1 MDIDTQLPDSFN
13 QVTRS
18 MFELLRGHD
27 RPSILTAVDQAYEW
41 IWRQQI
47 FLPGRTPRRLSDVT
61 LAAQLQISRTPVRQ
75 ALDRL
80 AQEGLVQFDPRRGYW
95 TQVFSAHDV
104 NEIYDIREANEVLAL
119 RLVIPHLKKSDLEA
133 HLATIHAIRKTLPDA
148 NNADFLESDFRLH
161 NLIINSSQNHR
172 LIRFLGTLRSQVA
185 LFQVRDTWYP
195 QRIEIALD
203 DHERFLVALI
213 EGRGEEAIKMLS
225 EHIQN
230 SKNGV
235 LADMYQDED
244 TLNKVS

>member
-1 MDIDTQLPDSFN
+1 MNIDTELPESFN

-18 MFELLRGHD
+18 MFELLRGQD
-27 RPSILTAVDQAYEW
+27 RPNILTAVDQAYEW

-47 FLPGRTPRRLSDVT
+47 FLPGKTTRRLSDVV

-95 TQVFSAHDV
+95 TQVFTADDV

-119 RLVIPHLKKSDLEA
+119 RLAIPNLKKEDLQS
-133 HLATIHAIRKTLPDA
+133 HLAEIHKIRKTLPEA
-148 NNADFLESDFRLH
+148 NNAVFLESDFRLH
-161 NLIINSSQNHR
+161 NLIINSSGNTR
-172 LIRFLGTLRSQVA
+172 LVRFLGALRSQVA

-203 DHERFLVALI
+203 DHESFLVALI
-213 EGRGEEAIKMLS
+213 EGNNEKAINLLS
-225 EHIQN
+225 VHIKN
-230 SKNGV
+230 AKNGV
-235 LADMYQDED
+235 LVDMYPDED
-244 TLNKVS
+244 KKPG